1 MTVKN
6 FIGANAV
13 LYFYIA
19 LGGAQAATAS
29 DASGPKLPQLDIET
43 YASQI
48 FWLIVTFIV
57 LYFLVAKIAMPR
69 IAEVLEGRQE
79 RIEDD
84 LDKAETLK
92 KEAYL
97 VKVEYEKA
105 LSSAREEAHDATRRA
120 QDEIAK
126 HSAEVEALANQK
138 VANMLKDAEDRIDAA
153 RTVHAVLRCAD
164 LTAPKVARDD
174 VRLRLDK
181 QRARIEALRAA
192 EIHAQISRLL
202 GILDVDLKQRLYVVG
217 RKRDGYGKHVLV
229 ALRGQSLDD
238 IASLGSHPG
247 QWPDLALPSHDVAVR
262 AKPFLLEALHAG
274 AGRRRNFG
282 HVLVAAVYHFH
293 RK

>member
-19 LGGAQAATAS
+19 LGGAQVATAS
-29 DASGPKLPQLDIET
+29 DASGPKLPQLDVET

-97 VKVEYEKA
+97 VRVEYEKA
-105 LSSAREEAHDATRRA
+105 LSSAREEAHEATRRA
-120 QDEIAK
+120 QEEIAK
-126 HSAEVEALANQK
+126 HGAEVEALANQK
-138 VANMLKDAEDRIDAA
+138 VANMLKDAENRIEAA
-153 RTVHAVLRCAD
+153 RTEASSEKETVTDTLEQN
-164 LTAPKVARDD
+164 VARDIIGDTVKKMVGID
-174 VRLRLDK
+174 VSPEDVN
-181 QRARIEALRAA
+181 EA
-192 EIHAQISRLL
+192 ISLT
-202 GILDVDLKQRLYVVG
+202 LKG
-217 RKRDGYGKHVLV
+217 R
-229 ALRGQSLDD
+229 
-238 IASLGSHPG
+238 
-247 QWPDLALPSHDVAVR
+247 VR
-262 AKPFLLEALHAG
+262 
-274 AGRRRNFG
+274 
-282 HVLVAAVYHFH
+282 
-293 RK
+293 

>member
-6 FIGANAV
+6 FIGANAI

-19 LGGAQAATAS
+19 LGGAQVATAS

-97 VKVEYEKA
+97 VRVEYEKA
-105 LSSAREEAHDATRRA
+105 LSSAREEAHEATRRA
-120 QDEIAK
+120 QEEIAK
-126 HSAEVEALANQK
+126 HGAEVEALANQK

-153 RTVHAVLRCAD
+153 RTEVSSKKETVTDTLEQN
-164 LTAPKVARDD
+164 VARDIIGDTVKKLVGID
-174 VRLRLDK
+174 VSSEDVN
-181 QRARIEALRAA
+181 EA
-192 EIHAQISRLL
+192 ISLT
-202 GILDVDLKQRLYVVG
+202 LKG
-217 RKRDGYGKHVLV
+217 R
-229 ALRGQSLDD
+229 
-238 IASLGSHPG
+238 
-247 QWPDLALPSHDVAVR
+247 
-262 AKPFLLEALHAG
+262 
-274 AGRRRNFG
+274 GR
-282 HVLVAAVYHFH
+282 
-293 RK
+293 

>member
-1 MTVKN
+1 MKN
-6 FIGANAV
+6 FIGVNAV

-19 LGGAQAATAS
+19 LGGGQVAAAS

-105 LSSAREEAHDATRRA
+105 LSSAREEAHEATRRA

-138 VANMLKDAEDRIDAA
+138 VANMLKDAEDRIEAA
-153 RTVHAVLRCAD
+153 RTEASSEKETVTDTLEQN
-164 LTAPKVARDD
+164 VARDIIGDTVKKLVGINVSPED
-174 VRLRLDK
+174 VN
-181 QRARIEALRAA
+181 EA
-192 EIHAQISRLL
+192 ISLT
-202 GILDVDLKQRLYVVG
+202 LKG
-217 RKRDGYGKHVLV
+217 R
-229 ALRGQSLDD
+229 
-238 IASLGSHPG
+238 
-247 QWPDLALPSHDVAVR
+247 VR
-262 AKPFLLEALHAG
+262 
-274 AGRRRNFG
+274 
-282 HVLVAAVYHFH
+282 
-293 RK
+293 

>member
-1 MTVKN
+1 M
-6 FIGANAV
+6 
-13 LYFYIA
+13 
-19 LGGAQAATAS
+19 AS

-138 VANMLKDAEDRIDAA
+138 VANMLKDAEDRIEAA
-153 RTVHAVLRCAD
+153 RTEASSEKETVTDTLEQN
-164 LTAPKVARDD
+164 VARDIIGDTVKKLVGINVSPED
-174 VRLRLDK
+174 VN
-181 QRARIEALRAA
+181 EA
-192 EIHAQISRLL
+192 ISLT
-202 GILDVDLKQRLYVVG
+202 LKG
-217 RKRDGYGKHVLV
+217 R
-229 ALRGQSLDD
+229 
-238 IASLGSHPG
+238 
-247 QWPDLALPSHDVAVR
+247 VR
-262 AKPFLLEALHAG
+262 
-274 AGRRRNFG
+274 
-282 HVLVAAVYHFH
+282 
-293 RK
+293 

>member
-6 FIGANAV
+6 FIGANAI

-19 LGGAQAATAS
+19 LGGTQVATAS

-97 VKVEYEKA
+97 VRVEYEKA
-105 LSSAREEAHDATRRA
+105 LSSAREEAHEATRRA
-120 QDEIAK
+120 QEEIAK
-126 HSAEVEALANQK
+126 HGAEVEALANQK

-153 RTVHAVLRCAD
+153 RTEASSKKETVTDTLEQN
-164 LTAPKVARDD
+164 VARDIIGDTVKKLVGID
-174 VRLRLDK
+174 VSSEDVN
-181 QRARIEALRAA
+181 EA
-192 EIHAQISRLL
+192 ISFT
-202 GILDVDLKQRLYVVG
+202 LKG
-217 RKRDGYGKHVLV
+217 R
-229 ALRGQSLDD
+229 
-238 IASLGSHPG
+238 
-247 QWPDLALPSHDVAVR
+247 
-262 AKPFLLEALHAG
+262 
-274 AGRRRNFG
+274 GR
-282 HVLVAAVYHFH
+282 
-293 RK
+293 

>member
-13 LYFYIA
+13 QYFYIA

-29 DASGPKLPQLDIET
+29 DASGPKSPQLDIET

-105 LSSAREEAHDATRRA
+105 LSSAREEAHEATRRA

-138 VANMLKDAEDRIDAA
+138 VANMLKDAEDRIEAA
-153 RTVHAVLRCAD
+153 RTEASSEKETVTDTLEQN
-164 LTAPKVARDD
+164 VARDIIGDTVKKLVGINVSPED
-174 VRLRLDK
+174 VS
-181 QRARIEALRAA
+181 EA
-192 EIHAQISRLL
+192 ISLT
-202 GILDVDLKQRLYVVG
+202 LKG
-217 RKRDGYGKHVLV
+217 R
-229 ALRGQSLDD
+229 
-238 IASLGSHPG
+238 
-247 QWPDLALPSHDVAVR
+247 VR
-262 AKPFLLEALHAG
+262 
-274 AGRRRNFG
+274 
-282 HVLVAAVYHFH
+282 
-293 RK
+293 

>member
-1 MTVKN
+1 MAVKN
-6 FIGANAV
+6 FIGVNAV

-19 LGGAQAATAS
+19 LGGAQVATAS

-105 LSSAREEAHDATRRA
+105 LSSAREEAHEATRRA
-120 QDEIAK
+120 QEEIAK
-126 HSAEVEALANQK
+126 HGAEVEALANQK
-138 VANMLKDAEDRIDAA
+138 VVNMLKDAEDRIEAA
-153 RTVHAVLRCAD
+153 RTEASTDKETVAD
-164 LTAPKVARDD
+164 TLEQNVARDIIGD
-174 VRLRLDK
+174 TVTVSYTHLTLPTK
-181 QRARIEALRAA
+181 RI
-192 EIHAQISRLL
+192 
-202 GILDVDLKQRLYVVG
+202 V
-217 RKRDGYGKHVLV
+217 
-229 ALRGQSLDD
+229 
-238 IASLGSHPG
+238 
-247 QWPDLALPSHDVAVR
+247 
-262 AKPFLLEALHAG
+262 
-274 AGRRRNFG
+274 
-282 HVLVAAVYHFH
+282 
-293 RK
+293 

>member
-6 FIGANAV
+6 FIGANAI

-19 LGGAQAATAS
+19 LGGAQVATAS

-97 VKVEYEKA
+97 VRVEYEKA
-105 LSSAREEAHDATRRA
+105 LSSAREEAHEATRRA
-120 QDEIAK
+120 QEEIAK
-126 HSAEVEALANQK
+126 HGAEVEALANKK
-138 VANMLKDAEDRIDAA
+138 VVNMLKDAEDRIEAA
-153 RTVHAVLRCAD
+153 RTEASSEKETVTDTLEQN
-164 LTAPKVARDD
+164 VARDIIGDNVKKLVGID
-174 VRLRLDK
+174 VSAEDVN
-181 QRARIEALRAA
+181 EA
-192 EIHAQISRLL
+192 ISLT
-202 GILDVDLKQRLYVVG
+202 LKG
-217 RKRDGYGKHVLV
+217 R
-229 ALRGQSLDD
+229 
-238 IASLGSHPG
+238 
-247 QWPDLALPSHDVAVR
+247 VR
-262 AKPFLLEALHAG
+262 
-274 AGRRRNFG
+274 
-282 HVLVAAVYHFH
+282 
-293 RK
+293 

>member
-19 LGGAQAATAS
+19 LGGAQVATAS

-97 VKVEYEKA
+97 VRVEYEKA
-105 LSSAREEAHDATRRA
+105 LSSAREEAHEATRRA
-120 QDEIAK
+120 QEEIAK
-126 HSAEVEALANQK
+126 HGAEVEALANQK
-138 VANMLKDAEDRIDAA
+138 VANMLKDAEDRIEAA
-153 RTVHAVLRCAD
+153 RTEASSEKETVTDTLEQN
-164 LTAPKVARDD
+164 VARDIIGDTVKKMVGID
-174 VRLRLDK
+174 VSTNDVNEAISLTLK
-181 QRARIEALRAA
+181 GRAR
-192 EIHAQISRLL
+192 
-202 GILDVDLKQRLYVVG
+202 
-217 RKRDGYGKHVLV
+217 
-229 ALRGQSLDD
+229 
-238 IASLGSHPG
+238 
-247 QWPDLALPSHDVAVR
+247 
-262 AKPFLLEALHAG
+262 
-274 AGRRRNFG
+274 
-282 HVLVAAVYHFH
+282 
-293 RK
+293 

>member
-6 FIGANAV
+6 FIGANAI

-19 LGGAQAATAS
+19 LGGAQVATAS

-97 VKVEYEKA
+97 VRVEYEKA
-105 LSSAREEAHDATRRA
+105 LSSAREEAHEATRRA
-120 QDEIAK
+120 QEEIAK
-126 HSAEVEALANQK
+126 HGAEVEALANQK

-153 RTVHAVLRCAD
+153 RTEASSKKETVTDTLEQN
-164 LTAPKVARDD
+164 VARDIIGDTVKKLVGID
-174 VRLRLDK
+174 VSSEDVN
-181 QRARIEALRAA
+181 AA
-192 EIHAQISRLL
+192 ISLT
-202 GILDVDLKQRLYVVG
+202 LKG
-217 RKRDGYGKHVLV
+217 R
-229 ALRGQSLDD
+229 
-238 IASLGSHPG
+238 
-247 QWPDLALPSHDVAVR
+247 
-262 AKPFLLEALHAG
+262 
-274 AGRRRNFG
+274 GR
-282 HVLVAAVYHFH
+282 
-293 RK
+293 

>member
-19 LGGAQAATAS
+19 LGGAQVATAS

-97 VKVEYEKA
+97 VRVEYEKA
-105 LSSAREEAHDATRRA
+105 LSSAREEAHEATRRA
-120 QDEIAK
+120 QEEIAK
-126 HSAEVEALANQK
+126 HGAEVEALANQK
-138 VANMLKDAEDRIDAA
+138 VANMLKDAEDRIEAA
-153 RTVHAVLRCAD
+153 RTEASSEKETVTDTLEQN
-164 LTAPKVARDD
+164 VARDIIGDTVKKLVGID
-174 VRLRLDK
+174 VSPEDVN
-181 QRARIEALRAA
+181 EA
-192 EIHAQISRLL
+192 ISLT
-202 GILDVDLKQRLYVVG
+202 LKG
-217 RKRDGYGKHVLV
+217 R
-229 ALRGQSLDD
+229 
-238 IASLGSHPG
+238 
-247 QWPDLALPSHDVAVR
+247 VR
-262 AKPFLLEALHAG
+262 
-274 AGRRRNFG
+274 
-282 HVLVAAVYHFH
+282 
-293 RK
+293 

>member
-19 LGGAQAATAS
+19 LGGAQVATAS
-29 DASGPKLPQLDIET
+29 EASGPKLPQLDVET

-97 VKVEYEKA
+97 VRVEYEKA
-105 LSSAREEAHDATRRA
+105 LSSAREEAHEATRRA
-120 QDEIAK
+120 QEEIAK
-126 HSAEVEALANQK
+126 HGAEVEALANQK
-138 VANMLKDAEDRIDAA
+138 VANMLKDAEDRIEAA
-153 RTVHAVLRCAD
+153 RSEASSEKETVTDTLEQN
-164 LTAPKVARDD
+164 VARDIIGDTVKKLVGID
-174 VRLRLDK
+174 VSPEDVN
-181 QRARIEALRAA
+181 EA
-192 EIHAQISRLL
+192 ISLT
-202 GILDVDLKQRLYVVG
+202 LKG
-217 RKRDGYGKHVLV
+217 R
-229 ALRGQSLDD
+229 
-238 IASLGSHPG
+238 
-247 QWPDLALPSHDVAVR
+247 VR
-262 AKPFLLEALHAG
+262 
-274 AGRRRNFG
+274 
-282 HVLVAAVYHFH
+282 
-293 RK
+293 

>member
-19 LGGAQAATAS
+19 LGGARVAAAS

-105 LSSAREEAHDATRRA
+105 LSSAREEAHEATRRA

-126 HSAEVEALANQK
+126 HGAEVEALANQK
-138 VANMLKDAEDRIDAA
+138 VANMLKDAEDRIETA
-153 RTVHAVLRCAD
+153 RTEASAEKGTVTDTLEQN
-164 LTAPKVARDD
+164 VARDIIGDTVKKLVGID
-174 VRLRLDK
+174 VSPEDVN
-181 QRARIEALRAA
+181 EA
-192 EIHAQISRLL
+192 ISLT
-202 GILDVDLKQRLYVVG
+202 LKG
-217 RKRDGYGKHVLV
+217 R
-229 ALRGQSLDD
+229 
-238 IASLGSHPG
+238 
-247 QWPDLALPSHDVAVR
+247 VR
-262 AKPFLLEALHAG
+262 
-274 AGRRRNFG
+274 
-282 HVLVAAVYHFH
+282 
-293 RK
+293 

>member
-19 LGGAQAATAS
+19 LGGAQVATAS
-29 DASGPKLPQLDIET
+29 DASGPKLPQLDLET

-97 VKVEYEKA
+97 VRVEYEKA
-105 LSSAREEAHDATRRA
+105 LSSAREEAHEATRRA
-120 QDEIAK
+120 QEEIAK
-126 HSAEVEALANQK
+126 HGAEVEALANQK
-138 VANMLKDAEDRIDAA
+138 VANMLKDAENRIEAA
-153 RTVHAVLRCAD
+153 RTEASSEKETVTDTLEQN
-164 LTAPKVARDD
+164 VARDIIGDTVKKMVGID
-174 VRLRLDK
+174 VSPEDVN
-181 QRARIEALRAA
+181 EA
-192 EIHAQISRLL
+192 ISLT
-202 GILDVDLKQRLYVVG
+202 LKG
-217 RKRDGYGKHVLV
+217 R
-229 ALRGQSLDD
+229 
-238 IASLGSHPG
+238 
-247 QWPDLALPSHDVAVR
+247 VR
-262 AKPFLLEALHAG
+262 
-274 AGRRRNFG
+274 
-282 HVLVAAVYHFH
+282 
-293 RK
+293 

>member
-19 LGGAQAATAS
+19 LGGAQVATAS

-105 LSSAREEAHDATRRA
+105 LSSAREEAHEATRRA

-138 VANMLKDAEDRIDAA
+138 VANMLKDAEDRIEAA
-153 RTVHAVLRCAD
+153 RTEASSEKETVTDTLEQN
-164 LTAPKVARDD
+164 VARDIIGDTVKKLVGINVSPED
-174 VRLRLDK
+174 VN
-181 QRARIEALRAA
+181 EA
-192 EIHAQISRLL
+192 ISLT
-202 GILDVDLKQRLYVVG
+202 LKG
-217 RKRDGYGKHVLV
+217 R
-229 ALRGQSLDD
+229 
-238 IASLGSHPG
+238 
-247 QWPDLALPSHDVAVR
+247 VR
-262 AKPFLLEALHAG
+262 
-274 AGRRRNFG
+274 
-282 HVLVAAVYHFH
+282 
-293 RK
+293 

>member
-19 LGGAQAATAS
+19 LGGAQVATAS
-29 DASGPKLPQLDIET
+29 DASGPKLPQLDLET

-97 VKVEYEKA
+97 VRVEYEKA
-105 LSSAREEAHDATRRA
+105 LSSAREEAHEATRRA
-120 QDEIAK
+120 QEEIAK
-126 HSAEVEALANQK
+126 HGAEVEALANQK
-138 VANMLKDAEDRIDAA
+138 VANMLKDAENRIEVA
-153 RTVHAVLRCAD
+153 RTEASSEKETVTDTVEQN
-164 LTAPKVARDD
+164 VARDIIGDTVKKMVGID
-174 VRLRLDK
+174 VSPEDVN
-181 QRARIEALRAA
+181 EA
-192 EIHAQISRLL
+192 ISLT
-202 GILDVDLKQRLYVVG
+202 LKG
-217 RKRDGYGKHVLV
+217 R
-229 ALRGQSLDD
+229 
-238 IASLGSHPG
+238 
-247 QWPDLALPSHDVAVR
+247 VR
-262 AKPFLLEALHAG
+262 
-274 AGRRRNFG
+274 
-282 HVLVAAVYHFH
+282 
-293 RK
+293 